1 MTIRA
6 ILFDLDGTLRFS
18 RPSGLEAFVQFSAEL
33 GLTLCVEAQRK
44 VERWTHAY
52 WAGKHSGY
60 AKAMPDLEAFWLDYT
75 RGMLTAAGV
84 EDAAL
89 VYTPAIV
96 HAFNERYHSEPYIP
110 AQVHTVLRALRENR
124 YTLGLVSNREGD
136 LTPLAAELGLG
147 DYFHFTLSGGQ
158 ANSWKPDARIFVLAC
173 EMAQATPNECLYV
186 GDNFYADTL
195 GAQAAGLIPVLLD
208 PRRVFLEAECA
219 RIASLTEMLSVVA
232 GVGNETQSLR
242 DTWNRS

>member
-1 MTIRA
+1 MIRA

-18 RPSGLEAFVQFSAEL
+18 RPSGLEAFAQFSAEL
-33 GLTLCVEAQRK
+33 GLTLCAEAQRK

-52 WAGKHSGY
+52 WAGKRSSY
-60 AKAMPDLEAFWLDYT
+60 TKAMPDPEVFWLDYT

-96 HAFNERYHSEPYIP
+96 HAFNERYHSEPYIS
-110 AQVHTVLRALRENR
+110 AEAHTVLHALRENQ

-136 LTPLAAELGLG
+136 LAPLAAELGLG

-158 ANSWKPDARIFVLAC
+158 AKSWKPDARIFMLAC
-173 EMAQATPNECLYV
+173 EMAQAAPDECLYV

-208 PRRVFLEAECA
+208 PRQVFPEATCIQ
-219 RIASLTEMLSVVA
+219 IAHLTELLSI
-232 GVGNETQSLR
+232 NPTRCDPLIS
-242 DTWNRS
+242 NRLTE

>member
-6 ILFDLDGTLRFS
+6 ILFDIDGTLRFS

-33 GLTLCVEAQRK
+33 GLTLCTEAQRN
-44 VERWTHAY
+44 VERWMHAY

-60 AKAMPDLEAFWLDYT
+60 AKAVPDPGAFWLDYT
-75 RGMLTAAGV
+75 RSMLTAAGV

-96 HAFNERYHSEPYIP
+96 RAFNERYRSEPYIP
-110 AQVHTVLRALRENR
+110 AEAHTVLRALRENE

-136 LTPLAAELGLG
+136 LTPLAVELGLG

-158 ANSWKPDARIFVLAC
+158 ANSWKPDARIFMLAC
-173 EMAQATPNECLYV
+173 EMAQAVPDQCVYV
-186 GDNFYADTL
+186 GDNYYADVL
-195 GAQAAGLIPVLLD
+195 GARGARLVPILLD
-208 PRRVFLEAECA
+208 PRQVFAEAECI
-219 RIASLTEMLSVVA
+219 RIACLSDLLSVV
-232 GVGNETQSLR
+232 GQQQVN
-242 DTWNRS
+242 

>member
-33 GLTLCVEAQRK
+33 GLTLCAKAQRK

-52 WAGKHSGY
+52 WTGKHSGY
-60 AKAMPDLEAFWLDYT
+60 AKAVPDPEAFWLDYT
-75 RGMLTAAGV
+75 RSMLAAAGV

-96 HAFNERYHSEPYIP
+96 CAFSERYHSEPYIP

-136 LTPLAAELGLG
+136 LTPLAAELGLE

-158 ANSWKPDARIFVLAC
+158 ANSWKPDARIFLLAC
-173 EMAQATPNECLYV
+173 EMAQAVPDQCVYV
-186 GDNFYADTL
+186 GDNYYADVL
-195 GAQAAGLIPVLLD
+195 GARGARLVPILLD
-208 PRRVFLEAECA
+208 PRQVFPEAECI
-219 RIASLTEMLSVVA
+219 RIACLSDLLSVV
-232 GVGNETQSLR
+232 GQQLVN
-242 DTWNRS
+242 